1 MAVVGNFGLHINKG
15 KHKTKQPNGELIS
28 KYKNNPSLIQEMEL
42 HQVTSRSK
50 HIMVY
55 PTHSFFIFFIFIFF

>member
-50 HIMVY
+50 HIMLTTLMYIYHFWAVLQ
-55 PTHSFFIFFIFIFF
+55 